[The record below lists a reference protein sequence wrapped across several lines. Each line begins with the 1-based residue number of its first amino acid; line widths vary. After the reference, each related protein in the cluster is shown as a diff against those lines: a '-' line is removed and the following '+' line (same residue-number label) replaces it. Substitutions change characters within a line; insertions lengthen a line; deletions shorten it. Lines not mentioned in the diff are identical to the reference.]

1 MSFILDALRKSEHDR
16 ERRTLPG
23 LVERPVAGSPPSKL
37 PFVLIGLGLLLLV
50 NFIVLGIV
58 LFRSPSGPAPVA
70 PTATPAAAVT
80 QAPVALPA
88 APHRASDTVPR
99 TRPLD
104 AEAADADAEAADAA
118 AEAPPGGV
126 PEPTLGGGRIVTAT
140 RPTGGRLVQAP
151 SNRATDRPVEQAPAI
166 NDLPEQVA
174 SGLPHVNVDLHVYA
188 DAPAERFVVVNGQRL
203 REGGQL
209 REGPTLERITPDGVI
224 LSYRGTRFLVPRQ
237 Q

>member
-37 PFVLIGLGLLLLV
+37 PFVLLGLGLLLLV

-58 LFRSPSGPAPVA
+58 LLRSNSSSSSALAPAPAPAPVA
-70 PTATPAAAVT
+70 AIASAAPRPAAD
-80 QAPVALPA
+80 P
-88 APHRASDTVPR
+88 VPR

-104 AEAADADAEAADAA
+104 AEAADADADAADAA
-118 AEAPPGGV
+118 VEPALRSV
-126 PEPTLGGGRIVTAT
+126 PEPSPGGGRIVTAA
-140 RPTGGRLVQAP
+140 RASGGRAG
-151 SNRATDRPVEQAPAI
+151 DRPVERAAARPAEQATAL

-174 SGLPHVNVDLHVYA
+174 SGLPHVNIDLHVYA

-203 REGGQL
+203 REGSQL

-224 LSYRGTRFLVPRQ
+224 LSYRGTRFVVPRQ